1 MDANKTGAYLA
12 MLRKTKGLT
21 QEAAAEI
28 LGVSNKTVSK
38 WETGGGLPEITVLPA
53 LAELYGVTA
62 DDILAGQTLH
72 RECPPETAALK
83 QRLMSRLR
91 LRFDVCLAVALALA
105 VTARLGIPYVSLA
118 ALPLSVAM
126 GWIGFVLAAHPVRYG
141 GVEAEGAFW
150 LNLLRKLLLAST
162 LQWYAF
168 VCLLR
173 LGTPD
178 WESVDLTNPTL
189 SYTYDDW
196 KPLIFCVGLLALIA
210 AFALAARRLAGPE
223 KGLLGLRLSRG
234 QKVLLFAAGVWLV
247 VFWALWA
254 WVDGRYVAAIAPWI
268 QRYGENVMQDSRFD
282 EWWPKLKAQ
291 RDAEV
296 LPWLRARRAVLA
308 AGGVTGLG
316 LLIGSFWTLRL
327 RRKRMS
333 PSREPSAGR
342 DGGPEV

>member
-12 MLRKTKGLT
+12 MLRKARGMT

-53 LAELYGVTA
+53 LAELYGVTT
-62 DDILAGQTLH
+62 DDILAGQTLR
-72 RECPPETAALK
+72 RESPPEAVALK

-91 LRFDVCLAVALALA
+91 LRFDVCFAVALALA

-150 LNLLRKLLLAST
+150 LNLLRKLLLAT
-162 LQWYAF
+162 ALQWYAF

-173 LGTPD
+173 LGAPD
-178 WESVDLTNPTL
+178 WESVDLENPTI

-196 KPLIFCVGLLALIA
+196 KPLLFCAGLLVLAA
-210 AFALAARRLAGPE
+210 AFSAAARRLAGPE
-223 KGLLGLRLSRG
+223 KGLLGPRLSRG

-247 VFWALWA
+247 AFWALWVWA
-254 WVDGRYVAAIAPWI
+254 DGRYDAAIAPWI
-268 QRYGENVMQDSRFD
+268 QRFGEDVMRDTRFD
-282 EWWPKLKAQ
+282 EWWPKMKAQ
-291 RDAEV
+291 RDGEV
-296 LPWLRARRAVLA
+296 LPWLRARWAVLA
-308 AGGVTGLG
+308 AGGLTGLG
-316 LLIGSFWTLRL
+316 LLAGIVKSVLS
-327 RRKRMS
+327 RRKQAQT
-333 PSREPSAGR
+333 AG
-342 DGGPEV
+342 DEGGQD